1 MQLLIQDVDSGAW
14 SLAGAC
20 GRGNLNLL
28 LPCLLCRKGRAGR
41 DLIYDGDYTCD
52 YSNNYTGDYDGEDNE
67 DRWWGLI
74 LMELFRITIMEAS
87 ANWEVRLLTNSSF
100 LFKTDFCH
108 KITVLAKIP
117 HVAFNIY
124 LLFSDKSSLMRQTES
139 LCNHRWTFV
148 EAFWFQIAS

>member
-1 MQLLIQDVDSGAW
+1 MQPLIQSGAW

-41 DLIYDGDYTCD
+41 DYDGDYTCD
-52 YSNNYTGDYDGEDNE
+52 YSNNHTGDYDGEDNE

-100 LFKTDFCH
+100 LFKTNFCH
-108 KITVLAKIP
+108 KITVLANIP
-117 HVAFNIY
+117 QVAFNI
-124 LLFSDKSSLMRQTES
+124 FSDKSSLMRQTES